1 MKGEKKM
8 ENDTLINPDRAREL
22 LSDRRL
28 AVVGQKTGLSYM
40 CLRNFQK
47 GSQPS
52 LTTLMK
58 LTNYFAIKDVPYG
71 NEKTK
76 STKSSEEV

>member
-1 MKGEKKM
+1 M
-8 ENDTLINPDRAREL
+8 ENDTLINPNRAREL

-28 AVVGQKTGLSYM
+28 AVVGEKTGLSYM

-58 LTNYFAIKDVPYG
+58 LTNYFAIKDVPHG
-71 NEKTK
+71 NEKK
-76 STKSSEEV
+76 KNTKSSEKI